1 MLGVLFG
8 EGSPL
13 QAVKF
18 ADGPWI
24 ERADFLVGST
34 GN

>member
-1 MLGVLFG
+1 MLRALFVD
-8 EGSPL
+8 GSPI

-24 ERADFLVGST
+24 ERADFLARK
-34 GN
+34 